1 MESHLDPGWNYRI
14 YIGLLIIPVL
24 AICRLSWESR
34 FQKLSFQHMHICTYA
49 HMHICTYAHMQVIFR
64 FQKRIFLPV
73 KMIFSPSIR
82 NLRYLSPCS
91 VLANIFE
98 FVGLAV
104 IAYYIF
110 GTPLPRFD
118 TDHDGI
124 GDDDNNVNKASPAR
138 TACPGSPQPAS
149 SQSSL
154 APLSLP
160 LRFEN
165 LLIIISN
172 FDLPFCD
179 SNPQPHVPS
188 IQS

>member
-1 MESHLDPGWNYRI
+1 MKLPFFKDCGIPPWSRLELPDLHRPSHYSCAR
-14 YIGLLIIPVL
+14 
-24 AICRLSWESR
+24 
-34 FQKLSFQHMHICTYA
+34 HMQVILGVKISKIKFSTYA
-49 HMHICTYAHMQVIFR
+49 HMHICRWFSD
-64 FQKRIFLPV
+64 FKKEFFLPV

>member
-1 MESHLDPGWNYRI
+1 
-14 YIGLLIIPVL
+14 
-24 AICRLSWESR
+24 
-34 FQKLSFQHMHICTYA
+34 
-49 HMHICTYAHMQVIFR
+49 
-64 FQKRIFLPV
+64 
-73 KMIFSPSIR
+73 MIFSPSIR

-172 FDLPFCD
+172 FCD
-179 SNPQPHVPS
+179 HSTASNSRRDHSVFFSKTYCVRNVRLLKMCKTCS
-188 IQS
+188 ICVRRGHKTWSHHLNCRTCCAYQKYKCN